1 MRAETEKSERQAR
14 AMDTRIYV
22 MTHKE
27 YTKPE
32 SDIYRTLHVGKA
44 LGNDFGYE
52 GDDTGDNISS
62 KNKNY
67 CELTGIYWLWKNV
80 KCHVVG
86 VCHYRRYFVKDEDFL
101 NKEYIEKILEDYDI
115 IVPNSSFTKYSS
127 VGEHYEKEHHWKDM
141 LLCREVIKEQC
152 PDYLDA
158 FDLCMNCNL
167 FSVGNMVITKKD
179 IFDSYCQWLFG
190 ILFEVEKRVD
200 IKDYDAF
207 QARIM
212 GYLSERLFRVWL
224 LNQKYAVREEEVRMI
239 DPKDSDNAVKAVS
252 IVYKCVEMILG
263 GVIKKYKGS
272 SSEETAI
279 CKSFEP
285 PVCSEAKPID
295 FGGKIPV
302 WVLWLQGMEQ
312 APELVK
318 MCVESVRRNLPAETA
333 HLRLITMDNLADYI
347 TLPNWIVE
355 KFQQGAISL
364 THLSDIIRMGL
375 LYRYGGMWI
384 DATYYVAA
392 PIPSEFFDR
401 EFFTLRMKEPKWR
414 ADISGGRWACNLMLV
429 KPHNTMTA
437 FMLEGFYEYWRSQD
451 KMLDYYLI
459 DYVMAVAYNNLPQI
473 KEMIEGCEYSNFNV
487 FALKEILN
495 EKYSEKIYREITE
508 DTIFFK
514 LTYRVA
520 PAKENVVGDKTF
532 YGYIVG
538 GENRK

>member
-1 MRAETEKSERQAR
+1 
-14 AMDTRIYV
+14 MDTRIYV

-27 YTKPE
+27 YTKPDY
-32 SDIYRTLHVGKA
+32 DIYRTLHVGKA

-52 GDDTGDNISS
+52 GDDTGDNISA

-67 CELTGIYWLWKNV
+67 CELTGIYWIWKNV
-80 KCHVVG
+80 QCDAVG
-86 VCHYRRYFVKDEDFL
+86 ICHYRRYFVRDEDFL
-101 NKEYIEKILEDYDI
+101 KKDYIESVLKDYDI

-141 LLCREVIKEQC
+141 LICRDVIGEQC

-200 IKDYDAF
+200 ISDYDAF

-224 LNQKYAVREEEVRMI
+224 LNQEYSVREEEVRMI
-239 DPKDSDNAVKAVS
+239 DPKDSDNAVQAVS
-252 IVYKCVEMILG
+252 IVYRCVEMLLG
-263 GVIKKYKGS
+263 NVIKKYKGNVRQ
-272 SSEETAI
+272 API
-279 CKSFEP
+279 
-285 PVCSEAKPID
+285 CSEPKPVN
-295 FGGKIPV
+295 FEGKIPV

-318 MCVESVRRNLPAETA
+318 MCVSSLERNLPKDTA
-333 HLRLITMDNLADYI
+333 QLRILTMDNLADYI
-347 TLPNWIVE
+347 TLPDWIIE
-355 KFQQGAISL
+355 KFQQGAVTL

-384 DATYYVAA
+384 DVTYYVAN
-392 PIPSEFFDR
+392 PIPDEFFAR
-401 EFFTLRMKEPKWR
+401 EFFTLRMDKPKWR
-414 ADISGGRWACNLMLV
+414 ADVSRGRWACNLLV
-429 KPHNTMTA
+429 MKPENILA
-437 FMLEGFYEYWRSQD
+437 SFVLEAFYEYWRSQNRL
-451 KMLDYYLI
+451 LDYYLF
-459 DYVMAVAYNNLPQI
+459 DYIIATAYNNLP
-473 KEMIEGCEYSNFNV
+473 EVRAMVDGCEFTNPQV
-487 FALKEILN
+487 FELKNLLG
-495 EKYSEKIYREITE
+495 EKYNSEVFKELTL
-508 DTIFFK
+508 DTNFFK

-520 PAKENVVGDKTF
+520 PDKENVVGEKTF
-532 YGYIVG
+532 YGVMVK
-538 GENRK
+538 EDRLKDKQNFLK